1 MVATRYPTRS
11 VRIEDMTWNKAKA
24 RAESEGVTISRVLS
38 LFVEGYARGMIDL
51 PKMQMVY
58 PKKQD

>member
-11 VRIEDMTWNKAKA
+11 VRIDDMTWDKAKT

-38 LFVEGYARGMIDL
+38 LLVEGYARGMVDL
-51 PKMQMVY
+51 PRVQMVY
-58 PKKQD
+58 PKKD